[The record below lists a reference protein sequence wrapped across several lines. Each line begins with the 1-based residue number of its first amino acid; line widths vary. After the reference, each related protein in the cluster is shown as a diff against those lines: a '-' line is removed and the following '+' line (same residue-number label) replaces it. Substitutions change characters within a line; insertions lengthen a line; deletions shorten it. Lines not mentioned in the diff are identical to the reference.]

1 MAAGAV
7 KGTNATNGKSITG
20 MRDTAT
26 TVEPSARNL

>member
-20 MRDTAT
+20 MTDTAT
-26 TVEPSARNL
+26 TVRAQRWDL